1 MSSLGMFIIKQRIK
15 FISRHHDLIESRNDQ
30 MDIDDNKHK

>member
-1 MSSLGMFIIKQRIK
+1 MPSLSMAIIKQRIK
-15 FISRHHDLIESRNDQ
+15 FISRHHDLIESKNDQ